1 MMRALMRGWLRSAY
15 WALVL
20 IGAGVFL
27 LVRNTTT
34 AGRLEHVRLWP
45 LLLIALGVWILLE
58 RVGRWWGRAGGLF
71 VPLLLVGVGVVLV
84 LRDGG
89 VISGDVSLWP
99 VVLIALGLAILG
111 AAVPWGGRP
120 SLKRS
125 EERIPLEGATRARIV
140 VDYGGGRLTVRPATS
155 IGVLLE
161 GTFTGPPEISVRRDG
176 DRVEAH
182 LRPKRG
188 WRPPWGPG
196 TTWSLGLSRDIPLSL
211 AFHVGAASSDID
223 LAEVRAEDVEI
234 QTGASQTTLAVPSRG
249 RSTVRV
255 HGGAADFRIRIPD
268 GVAASIRTRTGM
280 ASVRVDPRFPRVDGG
295 YRTLGFDEAPNRVE
309 LDVDVGAASVQVL

>member
-1 MMRALMRGWLRSAY
+1 VDELPSVELALPQEPFEVYEKLDGSLGILYWVDDEPRVATRGSFT
-15 WALVL
+15 
-20 IGAGVFL
+20 GVQAQ
-27 LVRNTTT
+27 RGT
-34 AGRLEHVRLWP
+34 
-45 LLLIALGVWILLE
+45 
-58 RVGRWWGRAGGLF
+58 
-71 VPLLLVGVGVVLV
+71 
-84 LRDGG
+84 
-89 VISGDVSLWP
+89 
-99 VVLIALGLAILG
+99 AIL
-111 AAVPWGGRP
+111 
-120 SLKRS
+120 
-125 EERIPLEGATRARIV
+125 RARYGHVAFRTDVTYLFEILFPENRIV

-176 DRVEAH
+176 DRVEAQ